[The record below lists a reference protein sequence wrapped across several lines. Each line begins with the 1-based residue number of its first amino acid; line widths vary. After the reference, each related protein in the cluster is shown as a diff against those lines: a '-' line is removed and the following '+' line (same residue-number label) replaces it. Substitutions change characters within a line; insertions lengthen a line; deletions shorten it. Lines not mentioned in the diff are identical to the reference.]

1 MPPAT
6 KPSPRDTA
14 VVLNGYFKELLTYA
28 KHVLEHRP
36 GEVVAMKSLSSSS
49 WRKEHWQKIIMDGR
63 ARGIAHLPNASSI
76 DQWVERFRKYKRDLK
91 SKNVPVANYRRA
103 SAPLPDLDEDF
114 ESALRAH
121 QKALAESDDDEYRN
135 TDDDVGLSDEDASGS
150 DKEAELRTADHAPT
164 VPAQPAPRGPMTRS
178 RTRRTV
184 VPPPQYPNAAA
195 PPRAAEAAVETL
207 NSSMTSMRVR
217 SDPNKHAQPQ
227 PQHRAFQP
235 PPSQPQHFQQR
246 HVPRVAPAHGE
257 HLYKQQMAQ
266 MRQQQKQTQPQS
278 RSDVRVP
285 VLSTDVQL
293 LRLLAAGGQATVFLA
308 RLPLDSRSL
317 VVVKV
322 FYCKPSP
329 HELDGMRAM
338 SMTTFTIRL
347 IGETQI
353 SRDALMPFTDQMRQ
367 HDVDINAFKF
377 DENVCVTGWCYER
390 LQGDL
395 EAAILDRKRPMNNT
409 MKLLVGLQIAYFLHG
424 VHTAGFIF
432 RDLKPSNVLVN
443 KDLHG
448 ADISMTIQYFL
459 EHEPVIKVTDF
470 GLVTR
475 ERASK
480 KTRAAGTVGY
490 MPAVQMNSES
500 YDKKVDLTAYGITLA
515 EILTNDLMYDVSEPD
530 SEIEEEFRSLRVVE
544 RVSSRFARHKGY
556 IPSALRSLILDA
568 VAGRIDSIQ
577 QFIEYLEGMLKAI
590 AFGHDVT
597 KSGLSLMSEDAG
609 TPARA
614 VATATSQPPQGGRP
628 RHAQAARG
636 GMVAGI
642 RGWDA

>member
-1 MPPAT
+1 MPPTT
-6 KPSPRDTA
+6 KLSPRDTA
-14 VVLNGYFKELLTYA
+14 AVLEGYFKELLTYA

-36 GEVVAMKSLSSSS
+36 GEVVAMTSLSSSS
-49 WRKEHWQKIIMDGR
+49 WRKEHWQKIIQDGR

-76 DQWVERFRKYKRDLK
+76 DQWFEQFRCYKRMLK

-103 SAPLPDLDEDF
+103 STPLPDFDEGF

-121 QKALAESDDDEYRN
+121 QKALAESDDDDEDRS
-135 TDDDVGLSDEDASGS
+135 TDDDVGISEEDTNES
-150 DKEAELRTADHAPT
+150 DKEAASRTVEPT
-164 VPAQPAPRGPMTRS
+164 WVVSAQPVPSGPMTRS

-184 VPPPQYPNAAA
+184 VPPSQYPNTAA
-195 PPRAAEAAVETL
+195 PPRAAEAVVDTL
-207 NSSMTSMRVR
+207 NSSMNSMRVR
-217 SDPNKHAQPQ
+217 SDPNKHAQPL
-227 PQHRAFQP
+227 PQHRVSP
-235 PPSQPQHFQQR
+235 PPPLQHSLQQ
-246 HVPRVAPAHGE
+246 HVPRAAQAHGAQ
-257 HLYKQQMAQ
+257 LYQQQMVQA
-266 MRQQQKQTQPQS
+266 RQQQQQQQQQ
-278 RSDVRVP
+278 RVSAM
-285 VLSTDVQL
+285 STDVQL

-347 IGETQI
+347 IGESHI
-353 SRDALMPFTDQMRQ
+353 SRDSLIPFTDHLRQ

-377 DENVCVTGWCYER
+377 DENGCVTGWCYER

-395 EAAILDRKRPMNNT
+395 ESAILDRKRPMNNT

-448 ADISMTIQYFL
+448 ADVSRTIQYFL

-470 GLVTR
+470 GLVTH

-490 MPAVQMNSES
+490 MPAAQMNSDS
-500 YDKKVDLTAYGITLA
+500 YDKTVDLTAYGITLA
-515 EILTNDLMYDVSEPD
+515 EILTNDLMYDVSEAD
-530 SEIEEEFRSLRVVE
+530 SEVEEEFRSLRVIE
-544 RVSSRFARHKGY
+544 RVNSRFARHKGY

-577 QFIEYLEGMLKAI
+577 QFIEFLEGMLKAI
-590 AFGHDVT
+590 AFGHDAA
-597 KSGLSLMSEDAG
+597 KSSLNLMSDDAG

-614 VATATSQPPQGGRP
+614 TAPAPGPLSQGARP

-636 GMVAGI
+636 GMTMGCVGTMY
-642 RGWDA
+642 